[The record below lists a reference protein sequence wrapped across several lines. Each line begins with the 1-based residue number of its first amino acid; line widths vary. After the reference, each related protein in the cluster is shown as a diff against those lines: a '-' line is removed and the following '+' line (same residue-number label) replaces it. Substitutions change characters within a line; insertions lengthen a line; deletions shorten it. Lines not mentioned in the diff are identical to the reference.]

1 MKVIIWIIQAL
12 VALAFI
18 GAGFM
23 KLATP
28 YSELIADPN
37 MAWAGDFSSTQIK
50 IIAVLEI
57 LGAIGLIV
65 PMFVAKFRMLV
76 PVSAIGLALIMVGAM
91 ITHLGRNEPIFANVI
106 LLVLALLTAWWRRSF
121 FKS

>member
-12 VALAFI
+12 VALVFI
-18 GAGFM
+18 GAGLM

-28 YSELIADPN
+28 YNELIADPN

-50 IIAVLEI
+50 IIAALEI

-65 PMFVAKFRMLV
+65 PMFIAKFRMLV
-76 PVSAIGLALIMVGAM
+76 PISALGLALVMVGAM
-91 ITHLGRNEPIFANVI
+91 ITHLGRNEPIFMNIV
-106 LLVLALLTAWWRRSF
+106 LLALVLLTAWWRRSF
-121 FKS
+121 LKN